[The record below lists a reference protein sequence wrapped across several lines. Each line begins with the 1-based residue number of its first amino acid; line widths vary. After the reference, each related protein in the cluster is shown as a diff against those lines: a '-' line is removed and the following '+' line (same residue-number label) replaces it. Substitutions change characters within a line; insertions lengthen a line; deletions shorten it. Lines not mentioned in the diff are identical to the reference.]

1 MMSKLI
7 DRFLQYVKHET
18 TSDESSTLVPSTS
31 NQLEF
36 AKILGRELEE
46 IGLSDISVDEK
57 GYVMA
62 TLPSNTENKAPII
75 GFIAHMDTSP
85 DMSGK
90 NVKPKIISNYNGE
103 DIVLNDEENI
113 IMSTK
118 DFPDLKDYVG
128 HDLVTTD
135 GTTLLGADNKA
146 GIAEIITAVEYLIQN
161 PNIPHGTVKIG
172 FTPDEEIGRGADCFD
187 VEKFGADFAYTV
199 DGGPIGELEY
209 ENFNAATA
217 KISIQGRNVHPGT
230 AKNKMINS
238 ILIANELNS
247 MLPIDERP
255 EYTEGYEGFYHLMA
269 FNGSVEKTEIA
280 YIIRDHS
287 MEKFEIKK
295 EILKRAVEFLNHK
308 YGDIITLEISD
319 SYYNMKEK
327 IEPVM
332 FVIDI
337 AKKAMEDLDIK
348 PLIKPIRGGTDGAR
362 LSYMGLPC
370 PNLFTGGHN
379 YHGKFEYIPIFAMEK
394 SVETILKIIELVQE
408 MPLD

>member
-1 MMSKLI
+1 MSKLV
-7 DRFLQYVKHET
+7 DRFLGYVKYET
-18 TSDESSTLVPSTS
+18 TSDESSTRVPSTS
-31 NQLEF
+31 NQMEF
-36 AKILGRELEE
+36 AKILGEELKE
-46 IGLSDISVDEK
+46 IGLSDVSVDEN
-57 GYVMA
+57 GYIMA
-62 TLPSNTENKAPII
+62 TLPSNTNKNAPVI

-90 NVKPKIISNYNGE
+90 DVNPKIIKNYDGK
-103 DIVLNDEENI
+103 DIVLNEKENI

-128 HDLVTTD
+128 KDLITTD

-161 PNIPHGTVKIG
+161 PHIPHGTVKIG

-217 KISIQGRNVHPGT
+217 KISIQGRNIHPGA

-238 ILIANELNS
+238 ILVASELND
-247 MLPIDERP
+247 MLPVDERP
-255 EYTEGYEGFYHLMA
+255 EYTEGYEGFYLLIH
-269 FNGSVEKTEIA
+269 FNGSVEKTEIT

-287 MEKFEIKK
+287 MEKFQAKK
-295 EILKRAVEFLNHK
+295 ETLTKAVEFLNHK
-308 YGDIITLEISD
+308 YGDIISLEITD

-332 FVIDI
+332 YVIDI
-337 AKKAMEDLDIK
+337 AKKAMEDLEIQ

-379 YHGKFEYIPIFAMEK
+379 YHGRFEYIPIFAMEK

-408 MPLD
+408 MPLA